1 MFSLAAECE
10 SDHALI
16 HLLFMTAT
24 EALESNF
31 DAAGKKSLDEAI
43 MWYNKFLGFQV
54 VAGEGNES
62 FNDMVH

>member
-1 MFSLAAECE
+1 
-10 SDHALI
+10 
-16 HLLFMTAT
+16 MTAI